1 MAGNME
7 NMENMENKADISD
20 MDESCVENIC
30 QIRRTVRM
38 LDLAAARV
46 SYALHDGN
54 ESVDTLIKSFTN
66 MTEQVMSMQ
75 KGIENLPDSDEKT
88 ALLGNCSQAMNTV
101 QETTMAFQFYDRL
114 SQRMQHISIS
124 LDELSTL
131 IDSPEK
137 MGEPNA
143 WLGLEDKIRSHYTL
157 DNDLAMFEAVLAGE
171 NIEDILSK
179 ATEVVED
186 DGDIELF

>member
-1 MAGNME
+1 MA
-7 NMENMENKADISD
+7 ENMENKANISD
-20 MDESCVENIC
+20 MDESCGENMC

-66 MTEQVMSMQ
+66 MTKQVMSMQ
-75 KGIENLPDSDEKT
+75 KGIEDLPDSDAKNT
-88 ALLGNCSQAMNTV
+88 LLGNCSQAMNTV

-114 SQRMQHISIS
+114 SQRMQHISVS
-124 LDELSTL
+124 LDELSEL
-131 IDSPEK
+131 IDSPQRMQETT
-137 MGEPNA
+137 A
-143 WLGLEDKIRSHYTL
+143 WLGLEEKIRSHYTL

-186 DGDIELF
+186 NGDIELF

>member
-1 MAGNME
+1 MAE
-7 NMENMENKADISD
+7 NMENSVNNSD
-20 MDESCVENIC
+20 QHSDLTEACTDDIC

-54 ESVDTLIKSFTN
+54 DSVDTLISSFTN
-66 MTEQVMSMQ
+66 MTEQVMTMQ
-75 KGIENLPDSDEKT
+75 TGIESLPDSDAKT
-88 ALLGNCSQAMNTV
+88 ALLGNCQQAMTTV

-124 LDELSTL
+124 LDELSKL
-131 IDSPEK
+131 IDTPDLMKHSTS
-137 MGEPNA
+137 
-143 WLGLEDKIRSHYTL
+143 WLALEDKIRSHYTL
-157 DNDLAMFEAVLAGE
+157 DNDLSMFEAVLAGE

-179 ATEVVED
+179 ATDVVED